1 MVGKVSA
8 PSSGDGED
16 EERNTAQLA
25 STKKKKDTV
34 EESGEL
40 KKVVKNRAME
50 KQ

>member
-8 PSSGDGED
+8 PVLEM
-16 EERNTAQLA
+16 ERRRRNTAQLA
-25 STKKKKDTV
+25 STKKKKDTA